1 MDFTPDLDSY
11 SISELMAVATGN
23 GHHKPAAKPEPRP
36 SWDERNIVKLSA
48 DRRYSCLL
56 TCIRSLCKRYR
67 NAKRRIFRIR
77 LAVKALDLKQDISAK
92 DLAQLI
98 LETLDDLRG
107 NAYNALD
114 ADQRKSLV
122 IPEVEWIWSG
132 LLPANDGAIIGGRP
146 KVGKTVTVYAA
157 IAALLK
163 QQPFLGQQPPAP
175 RKVILIS
182 DDQGDAT
189 TRDLLR
195 KYGIWD
201 HPDLIWSSRFRI
213 SEVQIDRLLETID
226 ANPGALVVIDSLR
239 STTRSSG
246 FTEMD
251 VEMGTILY
259 DLKQAIVTAGGTLWV
274 IHHCNKSDD
283 NAVGIEALS
292 GNSALAGAVNFTATL
307 HHLVIDGKP
316 QKSKPERRLFSEGR
330 GDGLDLLITLSPET
344 GVVGVLG
351 SFEAHQ
357 EEVRVQANL
366 CNAEK
371 EILGASLTHRLA
383 FMALAESK
391 AVDAESGLGPLD
403 LLKFMQL
410 VPVTTRVMADLNTD
424 QLKTYKNLTRWLDK
438 LTGYVEKASPV
449 GKQFKAY
456 FLTETAIA
464 WAAEQE
470 WS

>member
-1 MDFTPDLDSY
+1 VTF
-11 SISELMAVATGN
+11 ELPLEEAVALLSSN
-23 GHHKPAAKPEPRP
+23 GHHPGAQQ
-36 SWDERNIVKLSA
+36 SWADRNKVKLSA
-48 DRRYSCLL
+48 DQRYTSLL
-56 TCIRSLCKRYR
+56 ACIRSLCKRYR

-77 LAVKALDLKQDISAK
+77 LAVKALDLKQDVSTR
-92 DLAQLI
+92 DLAQLT
-98 LETLDDLRG
+98 LEALDDLRG
-107 NAYNALD
+107 NAYNALN
-114 ADQRKSLV
+114 AEQRKSLV

-132 LLPANDGAIIGGRP
+132 LVPANDGAIIGGRP
-146 KVGKTVTVYAA
+146 KVGKTITVYAA

-163 QQPFLGQQPPAP
+163 QQPFLGQQPPAR

-213 SEVQIDRLLETID
+213 SETQIDRLLETID

-259 DLKQAIVTAGGTLWV
+259 DLKQSVVNAGGSLWV

-307 HHLVIDGKP
+307 HHITVDGKP
-316 QKSKPERRLFSEGR
+316 QKSKPDAACSQKVAVKAWTSSSLLHRRRASSTSLAALKSTKKRHASRPVSAMPRRKSSGH
-330 GDGLDLLITLSPET
+330 LSP
-344 GVVGVLG
+344 
-351 SFEAHQ
+351 
-357 EEVRVQANL
+357 
-366 CNAEK
+366 
-371 EILGASLTHRLA
+371 I
-383 FMALAESK
+383 
-391 AVDAESGLGPLD
+391 
-403 LLKFMQL
+403 
-410 VPVTTRVMADLNTD
+410 
-424 QLKTYKNLTRWLDK
+424 
-438 LTGYVEKASPV
+438 ASPS
-449 GKQFKAY
+449 
-456 FLTETAIA
+456 EH
-464 WAAEQE
+464 
-470 WS
+470 